1 MIAIIIDKKIDNV
14 KLFYEL
20 DNLLD
25 MLTKHLGNKAIIKPV
40 CAIIE
45 QEVLINLLERKR
57 LTNKRELLEEIKRMR
72 QVKK

>member
-1 MIAIIIDKKIDNV
+1 
-14 KLFYEL
+14 
-20 DNLLD
+20 

-45 QEVLINLLERKR
+45 QEVLINLLQRKR